1 MFTVIVPPV
10 PVVMSRSAAPPVPAL
25 AVFTRIFTAFA
36 PVEPVVIVPPAFCVK
51 LSLPAAVVFALIAMS
66 PVLALPSAAPSVIAS
81 ALDSVSVPPPVTL
94 APAMF
99 KVPAV
104 LVSAM
109 SPVAPVTL
117 AVKLAPS
124 LSVINIPPVPAAAVM
139 VPAVVR
145 MFAPLLPMPLA
156 APPVVRATVPEPLFN
171 KVAAVCVIEPP
182 VALP

>member
-1 MFTVIVPPV
+1 MIVPPV

-66 PVLALPSAAPSVIAS
+66 PVLPLPSAAPSVIAS
-81 ALDSVSVPPPVTL
+81 ALESVIDPPPVAL
-94 APAMF
+94 APPMF

-109 SPVAPVTL
+109 LPVAPVTL

-124 LSVINIPPVPAAAVM
+124 LSVIEIPPVPVAAVI
-139 VPAVVR
+139 VSAVVKIPVI
-145 MFAPLLPMPLA
+145 PLP
-156 APPVVRATVPEPLFN
+156 APPVVRATVPAVPLLN
-171 KVAAVCVIEPP
+171 NVEAVCVIEPP